1 MADTSV
7 FSRLRRLFSTD
18 VIIRNVGGDQ
28 LTVAD
33 TNQIQMSGELE
44 NNSLVARYNRIYT
57 TSPTSLYGYQSSFNY
72 QTLRTQLYSEYDAMD
87 TDAIIASALDILSEE
102 STLKNDMGEVLHIR
116 SNDENIQKILYNL
129 FYDVLNI
136 EFNLSWWI
144 RNMCK
149 YGDFFLKLEASEKYG
164 VYNVIPFAAFNIERQ
179 EHYDPENPTA
189 VRFRYDPD
197 GLAAATYGYFKTP
210 NQHDAKSIYF
220 DNYEVAHFRLL
231 TDVNFLPYGRSYIEP
246 ARKLFKQYTLMEDA
260 MLVHRIVRAPEKRI
274 FYMNVG
280 GIPPNEVEGFMQ
292 KAISKMKRTPY
303 IDQQT
308 GEYNLK
314 YNMQNLMEDFYI
326 PMRGN
331 DTSTKIET
339 LGGLQYDGITDV
351 NYLRDKLFAALRI
364 PKAFLGYDEKLQG
377 KATLAAEDIR
387 FGRTVEKIQRIMV
400 SELYKIAFVHLYIQG
415 YRDEELTNFEL
426 SLTTPSI
433 IYDQER
439 VALLKEK
446 MDLAAQMMDSQLI
459 SSDWIYDNIFHL
471 SQDQYEEMRD
481 LIREDAKR
489 KFRLSQIENEGNDPL
504 ESGETYGSPHDI
516 ATAYGKGRVYTRPG
530 NVPDGYNEDEPEMGR
545 PQEKASFINGT
556 EDPLGMD
563 RLGRQANKVDDQ
575 EGYGRDKTAPY
586 AMETTKRQFS
596 KHTRVLEEIPAKKK
610 MIFESEKRAGGLL
623 DESQIR
629 E

>member
-1 MADTSV
+1 MADTSI

-28 LTVAD
+28 LKVAD

-44 NNSLVARYNRIYT
+44 NNSLMARYNRIYT

-129 FYDVLNI
+129 FYDVLNV

-197 GLAAATYGYFKTP
+197 GLAADTYGYFKTP
-210 NQHDAKSIYF
+210 NQNDAKSIYF

-280 GIPPNEVEGFMQ
+280 GIPPAEVENFMQ
-292 KAISKMKRTPY
+292 KAITKMKRTPY

-326 PMRGN
+326 PVRGN
-331 DTSTKIET
+331 DTATKIDT

-387 FGRTVEKIQRIMV
+387 FGRTVEKLQRIMV

-415 YRDEELTNFEL
+415 YRDESLTNFEL

-439 VALLKEK
+439 VMLLKEK
-446 MDLAAQMMDSQLI
+446 MELAQSMMESQLI

-471 SQDQYEEMRD
+471 SADEYDEMRE
-481 LIREDAKR
+481 LVKEDAKR

-504 ESGETYGSPHDI
+504 ETGETYGTPHDI
-516 ATAYGKGRVYTRPG
+516 ASSYGKGRVYDRPG
-530 NVPDGYNEDEPEMGR
+530 SVPDGYNRDQPEIGR
-545 PQEKASFINGT
+545 PEEKASNINT
-556 EDPLGMD
+556 TNDPLGLD
-563 RLGRQANKVDDQ
+563 RLGRKGMKTDDQ
-575 EGYGRDKTAPY
+575 QGYGRDNTSPFAL
-586 AMETTKRQFS
+586 ESTKKEFV
-596 KHTRVLEEIPAKKK
+596 KHKKILDSLTPKK
-610 MIFESEKRAGGLL
+610 MIFESERKANGLL